1 MSYKKEYDILANED
15 YQSPLP
21 VIPKGGGTM
30 DWQAEYIKNL
40 SADIRKTHSEIE
52 SLRKDVKA
60 DTETIKQELKQHIDS
75 KIDSFLSE
83 LRERDN
89 QRHKEMLAIQGRIDT
104 NTAGLRS
111 ELNATRRWIIG
122 LVIAASAS
130 FVSIAVSVGWGLF
143 NVVNSLVN
151 K

>member
-1 MSYKKEYDILANED
+1 VNDKKEYDILANED
-15 YQSPLP
+15 YQSPFP
-21 VIPKGGGTM
+21 INPKGGGTV

-40 SADIRKTHSEIE
+40 STDVRKMHSEME
-52 SLRKDVKA
+52 GLRKDVKA
-60 DTETIKQELKQHIDS
+60 DTEAVKQELKQHIDS
-75 KIDSFLSE
+75 KINSFLSE
-83 LRERDN
+83 LRDRDN

-104 NTAGLRS
+104 NTAGLRN
-111 ELNATRRWIIG
+111 ELNTTRRWIVG

-143 NVVNSLVN
+143 NIVNSLVS

>member
-40 SADIRKTHSEIE
+40 SADVRKTHSEIE

-60 DTETIKQELKQHIDS
+60 DTEAIKQELKQHIDS